1 MRKFKTFWK
10 KSMLDE
16 KFELIYM
23 FFVFLITIFTPSYLL
38 IKKTNMFTS
47 PYSFLI
53 FYVFIVIFYLGIPI
67 YILNFSNIKKD
78 TFLIFTQIVEIIL
91 YVIYLIL
98 RIIYSCSSGFKVIFF
113 NYTNENLIIYIIL
126 ILRIIQLFYL
136 QVIRYM
142 HSKTSLKKW
151 FNIDYRGYVIKLN
164 DDLKD
169 IICKDFLL
177 EHHNKLRDI
186 ELKILNRFK
195 TRENLIREKF
205 LISKKTYLFEN
216 FNLINIISVILGFL
230 FTIISLL
237 VTIVIAVKKEES
249 WDFLIKYFSY
259 IKEIPLLFLLFGV
272 VVYLAFYYF
281 GELIMYKDKKRY
293 LKLLDYVID
302 NYRVL
307 CKKYNI
313 KSLQYNGVILST
325 ICIEFDTKL
334 IEPVKFQECLKF
346 LECNGIHI
354 LFYSKENKSKIIKKG
369 LKEKDLYSYDFT
381 ILGEKEYEIFKIEE
395 NTFSSNISEKLGI
408 YHNEMLILRKNRG
421 KKLKIELLDY
431 KKEIIKSFKNFKE
444 MLEFLQ
450 SNME

>member
-67 YILNFSNIKKD
+67 YILNFSNIKKY